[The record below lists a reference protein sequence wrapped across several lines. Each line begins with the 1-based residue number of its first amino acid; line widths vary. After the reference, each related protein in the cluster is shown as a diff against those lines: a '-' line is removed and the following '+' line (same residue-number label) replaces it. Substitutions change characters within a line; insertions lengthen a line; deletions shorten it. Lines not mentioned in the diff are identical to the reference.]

1 MYKFLKHIFF
11 IFSPLLL
18 LGQQKIDTSYVFGK
32 QNIQFDFTKDEIK
45 NSTENVIT
53 FKSLPIVVRLKTNTK
68 QINAYRKSG
77 NTKIAD
83 KIEKKSMIQNLS
95 IISACIKYF
104 NFSKIYFIDTD
115 DTDSFR
121 STDTLLTSSII
132 GEQEKVYLNHDSV
145 LYLDYGPLY
154 NRVRSNEWKYK
165 EYGVTEE
172 GTSLLSETAFVIRNS
187 NNDQFAPP
195 TPFYTVVQFGGGK
208 KSKERGQPLMKY
220 MKFDRLSM
228 NSDLENRLSNVN
240 EFDAAILRLNALLYE
255 FYGKITAN
263 ENLKDD
269 FAFWYSNNPNKDLYP
284 KWIIVEK
291 KLQSIEAKDRKY
303 TN

>member
-1 MYKFLKHIFF
+1 VYKVFKHIILLFF
-11 IFSPLLL
+11 PLLL
-18 LGQQKIDTSYVFGK
+18 FGQQKVDTTYVYGK
-32 QNIQFDFTKDEIK
+32 QSIQFDFTKDEIK
-45 NSTENVIT
+45 QATENVIT
-53 FKSLPIVVRLKTNTK
+53 IKSLPLIVRLKSNTR

-83 KIEKKSMIQNLS
+83 KIEKKSLIQNLS

-104 NFSKIYFIDTD
+104 NFPKIYFIDTD
-115 DTDSFR
+115 NTNSFR
-121 STDTLLTSSII
+121 LTDTLLTSSLL
-132 GEQEKVYLNHDSV
+132 GEQEKVYLNNDSV
-145 LYLDYGPLY
+145 LYLDFGPLY
-154 NRVRSNEWKYK
+154 NRVRTNEWKYK

-172 GTSLLSETAFVIRNS
+172 GTSLLSETAFVIRNA

-220 MKFDRLSM
+220 MKFDKLTM
-228 NSDLENRLSNVN
+228 NSDLENRLIQVN

-263 ENLKDD
+263 VNLKDD
-269 FAFWYSNNPNKDLYP
+269 FAFWYSNNPNKDLYA

-291 KLQSIEAKDRKY
+291 RLQSIEAKDRKF